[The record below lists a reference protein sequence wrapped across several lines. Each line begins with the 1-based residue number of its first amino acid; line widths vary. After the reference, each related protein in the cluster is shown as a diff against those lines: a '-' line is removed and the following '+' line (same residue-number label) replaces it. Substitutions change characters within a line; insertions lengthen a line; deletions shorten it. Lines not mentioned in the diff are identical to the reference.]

1 VAKIGATD
9 LSHPPA
15 EKPENVSDFH
25 NTRWVGAGQQQKQ
38 STHFVYDSIKDIF
51 GLGRWCEREAAMQG
65 VGGSGTATQQ
75 QRASLLKNVD
85 ENFKISINKF
95 PLRKKIWYGWA

>member
-1 VAKIGATD
+1 
-9 LSHPPA
+9 
-15 EKPENVSDFH
+15 
-25 NTRWVGAGQQQKQ
+25 
-38 STHFVYDSIKDIF
+38 
-51 GLGRWCEREAAMQG
+51 MQG